1 VDDAD
6 RDAGVS
12 ECADDFHR
20 GAIAAKREHRL
31 VSTRS
36 LADDLR
42 GMTGTL
48 GGRHVDARPAGA

>member
-1 VDDAD
+1 
-6 RDAGVS
+6 VS

-20 GAIAAKREHRL
+20 GAITAKREHRL

-42 GMTGTL
+42 RMTGAL
-48 GGRHVDARPAGA
+48 GGRHVDARTAGA